1 MFLYFATL
9 VFFLIFKALQNVAD
23 KMNERQRS
31 ASESSSESV
40 KLDDLEEKAVLYNAL
55 PAPSIFLSSKLALL

>member
-1 MFLYFATL
+1 MTYFATL
-9 VFFLIFKALQNVAD
+9 VLFLIFKALQNVAD

-40 KLDDLEEKAVLYNAL
+40 KLDDLEEKAVQCVASTFNL
-55 PAPSIFLSSKLALL
+55 PFK

>member
-1 MFLYFATL
+1 MQKVIFLYFATL

-31 ASESSSESV
+31 GLESSSESV
-40 KLDDLEEKAVLYNAL
+40 KLDDLEEKAVQCVASTFNL
-55 PAPSIFLSSKLALL
+55 PFK

>member
-1 MFLYFATL
+1 MTYFATL
-9 VFFLIFKALQNVAD
+9 VLFLIFKALQNVAD

-40 KLDDLEEKAVLYNAL
+40 KLDDLEEKAVQCVASTFNL
-55 PAPSIFLSSKLALL
+55 PLSKLALL

>member
-1 MFLYFATL
+1 
-9 VFFLIFKALQNVAD
+9 LQNVAD

-40 KLDDLEEKAVLYNAL
+40 KLDDLEERLYNAL